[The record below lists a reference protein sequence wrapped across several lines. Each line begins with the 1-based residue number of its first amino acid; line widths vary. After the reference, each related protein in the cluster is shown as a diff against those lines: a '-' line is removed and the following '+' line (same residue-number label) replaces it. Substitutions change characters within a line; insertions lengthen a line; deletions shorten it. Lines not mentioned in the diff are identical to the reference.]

1 MRRDDISK
9 YLDELI
15 EEEIKKREFMN
26 CCPCCGKPL
35 IIRRDGIYYSVREF
49 EDIDFASM
57 YPEVNKD
64 GDKDKEHTGQLDVV

>member
-1 MRRDDISK
+1 MRRDDIMK
-9 YLDELI
+9 TIDDLI

-49 EDIDFASM
+49 DEIDFDGGDT
-57 YPEVNKD
+57 D
-64 GDKDKEHTGQLDVV
+64 GDKNKECERLVDFP